1 MKKTSVSKQ
10 RIEDVLSGL
19 DRLAAQAS
27 LSQLT
32 SRRLSEMAGVAE
44 GVMFRLF
51 NGMDGILEQWI
62 ESRGGR
68 LLTLITGAPAN
79 RAGFL
84 RMLRSLLE
92 VPELLG
98 LLFDEL
104 KGSPAILARL
114 DALRLRV
121 EEQLSR
127 QLQCLAAPGGGGSL
141 LFADHLWV
149 SLRRSWDPRMPDREE
164 RRERLLNFLPGEMN
178 GVKPSE
184 ILPNPA
190 LLQRLAINESGFV
203 FDPVSGR
210 SFTVNESG
218 HALLHLMMREMSVSE
233 IIEQLAEKW
242 DVEPRQEE
250 RDLLEFA
257 AELRKAF
264 HG

>member
-1 MKKTSVSKQ
+1 M
-10 RIEDVLSGL
+10 LSGL

-68 LLTLITGAPAN
+68 LLTLISGAPAN

-104 KGSPAILARL
+104 KGITGDPGPARWHC
-114 DALRLRV
+114 V
-121 EEQLSR
+121 SGWNEQLSR
-127 QLQCLAAPGGGGSL
+127 QLQCLTAPGGGGSL

-149 SLRRSWDPRMPDREE
+149 SPQAQLGSTHAGPRRASGAFTE
-164 RRERLLNFLPGEMN
+164 F
-178 GVKPSE
+178 
-184 ILPNPA
+184 PA
-190 LLQRLAINESGFV
+190 R
-203 FDPVSGR
+203 GR
-210 SFTVNESG
+210 
-218 HALLHLMMREMSVSE
+218 
-233 IIEQLAEKW
+233 
-242 DVEPRQEE
+242 
-250 RDLLEFA
+250 
-257 AELRKAF
+257 
-264 HG
+264 